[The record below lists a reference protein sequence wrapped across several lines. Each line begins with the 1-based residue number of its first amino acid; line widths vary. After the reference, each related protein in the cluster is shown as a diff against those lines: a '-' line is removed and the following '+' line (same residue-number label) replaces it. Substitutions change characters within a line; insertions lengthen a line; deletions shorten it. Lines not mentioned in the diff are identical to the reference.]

1 MMIVRILIAAFVS
14 LVGGACFLASM
25 NRLMSGLLLGFGV
38 FISCFFGVLFAVP
51 ASEDILGFPLH
62 GKGGSIP
69 FFLVAII
76 LAIIVGWLFLRK
88 KKEYEWQ
95 QLSKNHFY
103 DLAAG
108 FAASLLAIFLP
119 ALLWFPSEEKRS
131 AAELSSLET
140 SVIIGT
146 VIYLLLVAAA
156 LFLFAR
162 ASKGGTEKAPD
173 FMRRIVLTLMA
184 IFHLDK
190 LPALIAYILIYSP
203 ETGVVFGDGAA
214 LALSSY
220 LLVGGFLLWIN
231 QGELSHL
238 TEE

>member
-1 MMIVRILIAAFVS
+1 MIVRMLIVVFVS
-14 LVGGACFLASM
+14 TVGGACFLAGM

-38 FISCFFGVLFAVP
+38 LISCFFGVLFAVP
-51 ASEDILGFPLH
+51 SSEDILGVPLH

-69 FFLVAII
+69 FFL
-76 LAIIVGWLFLRK
+76 LAFVLALMAGGLFLRK
-88 KKEYEWQ
+88 RQAYNWQ
-95 QLSKNHFY
+95 PLSKSHLY
-103 DLAAG
+103 DLIAA
-108 FAASLLAIFLP
+108 FSASLMAIFLP
-119 ALLWFPSEEKRS
+119 ALLWFPSEEKMS
-131 AAELSSLET
+131 VTELSSLET
-140 SVIIGT
+140 DVIIGT
-146 VIYLLLVAAA
+146 IIYLLLIAVS

-203 ETGVVFGDGAA
+203 ETGIVFGDGAA

-220 LLVGGFLLWIN
+220 LLVGIFLLWIN
-231 QGELSHL
+231 RGDLL
-238 TEE
+238 PFAEE